1 MSSPTE
7 NKNSYYEAYFSNI
20 MLDEP
25 QDLTP
30 EEFNKLVTK
39 ENISNFLKEIYGGY
53 EAKYIL
59 NPAKK

>member
-1 MSSPTE
+1 
-7 NKNSYYEAYFSNI
+7 